1 MSSDF
6 LRTQNPISV
15 IGGGFLPD
23 PFLDLNGAITTPAL
37 SKASKISS
45 ICFSNGAL
53 AGAIIATLILS
64 AFIAFLTWFTYLR
77 PKFQGSIAFVF
88 SSKGTFSLFD
98 RLELHDQLLDAHRR
112 LRILSQ
118 SPSHRQTSSRK
129 AAIID
134 GLNIFVNNFFSFF
147 LKLDSNPGQLP
158 LDVIEYKVR
167 TNTLLFFRFQ
177 SIEEEFSC
185 SLEHFHFVNL
195 NYRIVMD
202 MRIVLIGSIVFLRH
216 FDQ

>member
-1 MSSDF
+1 MFLQWCSCWSDYCNVNS
-6 LRTQNPISV
+6 LGIY
-15 IGGGFLPD
+15 
-23 PFLDLNGAITTPAL
+23 
-37 SKASKISS
+37 
-45 ICFSNGAL
+45 CFSNVVY
-53 AGAIIATLILS
+53 LS
-64 AFIAFLTWFTYLR
+64 PTEIPRFDR
-77 PKFQGSIAFVF
+77 FVF
-88 SSKGTFSLFD
+88 FSKGTFPIFD